1 MKTANPM
8 RSTYRAG
15 SLSNTAT
22 ALSLLVMA
30 ASCTGAGLRCNAAR
44 PPRVAPVAAPVAL
57 QPVRL
62 APRVDAAST
71 PRLLLDQ
78 RALTS
83 LRRSA
88 ELRTPAFVAA
98 RARADEALTK
108 PLPSGY
114 QGFEWADA
122 VASTALLWHATGD
135 ERYAQG
141 SLRYLNALL
150 DDRLTLGDGQGGE
163 QVISHDSG
171 YGIRTFGAY
180 SALAYDW
187 LRGAPG
193 MTDGVRQRIR
203 QRLSQWLGWYGQHG
217 YLREQPF
224 ANYYWGYLT
233 TLSFAGLAAAGDAA
247 EADEWLKAAQSELSK
262 RVLPAF
268 RDRLRGGG
276 WPEGWQYGEYTT
288 LEIAMVCRAFGMA
301 GVDVAEKVPWLGQTV
316 THHVHALLP
325 DEKSV
330 YDGGTWGE
338 HPSKPSGLGIAAL
351 SIALETVD
359 ETRAAEARWLS
370 AHALPALTREQA
382 WVGLLA
388 DRPGATERSP
398 RDAQQL
404 SLHLP
409 GQGLTFTRSDWSPTA
424 VWASFQAGPP
434 LAEDH
439 QDADQG
445 HFELVRGA
453 DQLLVDGGGSEGSAT
468 INHNTLLIDD
478 HGDAM
483 NYTPNQGVWG
493 TEVKTTRFG
502 DDGVVTLA
510 VGEIGDAYSPKC
522 AMSGCDKRAVERL
535 TRSFVFVRPSL
546 LVVDD
551 RIVLADPAY
560 GATWAAHV
568 TRNPELDG
576 ARLSAVIGGSR
587 LDFET
592 VEPAQAGPRVVRE
605 PTPSGDGSHRLNQPW
620 GPMWRIETTSPPG
633 QRERHFLHVLRASA
647 ADAAKPTN
655 QRVSGKGLSGVL
667 SREPGRATAVLF
679 ADGAGQ
685 AELRLPG
692 GADIVVVAGLA
703 PGARYR
709 LQPDEATCT
718 LRLVPSRDE
727 HDPAATSGGFLR
739 TSLSCKAP

>member
-1 MKTANPM
+1 MKASNRI
-8 RSTYRAG
+8 RSSYRAG
-15 SLSNTAT
+15 NLSTVCAT
-22 ALSLLVMA
+22 LSLLIGA

-44 PPRVAPVAAPVAL
+44 EPRVAPVAAPVAL
-57 QPVRL
+57 EPVKL
-62 APRVDAAST
+62 APRVDATS
-71 PRLLLDQ
+71 PQRLLLDQ
-78 RALTS
+78 RTLTQ

-98 RARADEALTK
+98 RARADEAMSK
-108 PLPSGY
+108 PLASGY

-122 VASTALLWHATGD
+122 LASTALLWHATGD
-135 ERYAQG
+135 ERYAQT
-141 SLRYLNALL
+141 SMRYLDALL
-150 DDRLTLGDGQGGE
+150 DDRLALGDGQGGE
-163 QVISHDSG
+163 KVVTHDSG
-171 YGIRTFGAY
+171 YGMRTFGAY

-193 MTDGVRQRIR
+193 MTDAVRERIR
-203 QRLSQWLGWYGQHG
+203 RRLSQWLGWYAEHG
-217 YLREQPF
+217 YLRDQPF

-233 TLSFAGLAAAGDAA
+233 TLSFAGLAAAGDGV
-247 EADEWLKAAQSELSK
+247 EADEWLKAAQNELSK

-301 GVDVAEKVPWLGQTV
+301 GVDVVPKVPWLGQTV

-325 DEKSV
+325 DGKSV

-338 HPSKPSGLGIAAL
+338 RPTKPSGLGMAAL
-351 SIALETVD
+351 SIALEGVD
-359 ETRAAEARWLS
+359 EARAAEARWMS
-370 AHALPALTREQA
+370 THALPPLAREQA

-388 DRPGATERSP
+388 DRPGGSERSP
-398 RDAQQL
+398 REAQQL

-409 GQGLTFTRSDWSPTA
+409 GQGLTFTRSDWSPAA

-453 DQLLVDGGGSEGSAT
+453 DALLVDGGGSEGSAT

-502 DDGVVTLA
+502 DDGVVTVA

-522 AMSGCDKRAVERL
+522 ALSGCDKRAVEKL

-551 RIVLADPAY
+551 RLVLTNPAY

-568 TRNPELDG
+568 TRSPEIDG
-576 ARLSAVIGGSR
+576 ARLAVVIGGSR
-587 LDFET
+587 LDLET
-592 VEPAQAGPRVVRE
+592 VEPAQVGPRAVRE

-633 QRERHFLHVLRASA
+633 QRERRFLHAMVASA
-647 ADAAKPTN
+647 TDAAKPT
-655 QRVSGKGLSGVL
+655 QVRVSGKGLRGVF
-667 SREPGRATAVLF
+667 SRVQDRAIAVLF
-679 ADGAGQ
+679 ADGGGP
-685 AELRLPG
+685 AEARLPG
-692 GADIVVVAGLA
+692 AANVVVVAGLT

-709 LQPDEATCT
+709 VQPDDSACT
-718 LRLVPSRDE
+718 LRLAPSRDE
-727 HDPAATSGGFLR
+727 HDPAATSGGFVR
-739 TSLSCKAP
+739 TTLACRVP